1 MNKTDLVHEVASRT
15 DVERRDVVKVVN
27 AVLDV
32 VRTTVAKGGRVTL
45 ADFGTFERVRRA
57 PRVGRNPHTGEAVK
71 IPATVKPMFRPG
83 RGFVKASAPRR
94 RKTSAKKRAATRRR

>member
-1 MNKTDLVHEVASRT
+1 VNKTDLVHELAART

-27 AVLDV
+27 ALLDV

-57 PRVGRNPHTGEAVK
+57 ARVGRNPHTGEAVK
-71 IPATVKPMFRPG
+71 IPATVKPAFRPG
-83 RGFVKASAPRR
+83 RGFLKAAAPRR
-94 RKTSAKKRAATRRR
+94 RKAAAKRPIRRR